1 MGKLFPAEKE
11 RIIAEYGLSFSQ
23 QLQRYTASEEK
34 LWELFL
40 ERFGEQI
47 REKRIESYSELMN
60 KAKFRA

>member
-1 MGKLFPAEKE
+1 
-11 RIIAEYGLSFSQ
+11 
-23 QLQRYTASEEK
+23 

>member
-1 MGKLFPAEKE
+1 MPAAEKE
-11 RIIAEYGLSFSQ
+11 RIIAESGLSCSQ